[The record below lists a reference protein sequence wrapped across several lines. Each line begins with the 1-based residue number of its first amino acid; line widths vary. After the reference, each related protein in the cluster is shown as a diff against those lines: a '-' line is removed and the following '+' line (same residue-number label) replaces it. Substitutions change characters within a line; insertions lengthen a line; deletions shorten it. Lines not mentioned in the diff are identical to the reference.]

1 MNNDD
6 IEVHAQAAYVVTH
19 NDKVIEDSNVLAK
32 YDGDKL
38 DIMGRKDDK
47 IVLMQLTNRDIM
59 NILAIPSSSKTL
71 EERLMIDFPEEKK
84 RRKSTRRRKLKRSN
98 SRRHSTTRR
107 RKKSV
112 KKHTPTVRGTPRG
125 YKKPP
130 TVTRLMGE
138 LD

>member
-1 MNNDD
+1 MNNND

-19 NDKVIEDSNVLAK
+19 NDKIIEDSNVLAN
-32 YDGDKL
+32 YDGDTL

-47 IVLMQLTNRDIM
+47 IVLMQLTNDDIM
-59 NILAIPSSSKTL
+59 NILAIPSSNKSL

-84 RRKSTRRRKLKRSN
+84 RRKNTRRRKVKRRN
-98 SRRHSTTRR
+98 SKRHSTTRR
-107 RKKSV
+107 RRKSIKK
-112 KKHTPTVRGTPRG
+112 TPTVRATPRG

-130 TVTRLMGE
+130 TITKLMSE